1 MDKRIVITGADG
13 LLGKLAIAHFS
24 RQAGCSVVP
33 MRRKT
38 LNFEDEKQ
46 MRRAMAKV
54 DDYDVVINC
63 AAMTNVDGCEDDPDK
78 ATQINGHAVGL
89 LGEIAAEDGAQVIHI
104 STDYVFDGEKDGPY
118 DEDDETNPISVYGA
132 SKLAGEQLLFEAFP
146 DHVVVRVAWLYGPG
160 KQGFPEW
167 VIRQAMDKARLNIV
181 ADKSGSPTYA
191 PDLVQALE
199 SFVFCEEPYYGVV
212 HFSNS
217 GECSW
222 LEWAQHCVDCA
233 ADAGIPIKAKKLGKQ
248 KMADLAE
255 MANWKAKRPRNS
267 VFSTAKFTAATG
279 QTPRDWK
286 EAVAEYVTEHLAAE
300 LA

>member
-13 LLGKLAIAHFS
+13 LLGKLCIKHFQS
-24 RQAGCSVVP
+24 QQGCEVVQ

-38 LNFEDEKQ
+38 INLADEKHI
-46 MRRAMAKV
+46 RRAMAKAG
-54 DDYDVVINC
+54 DYDVIINC
-63 AAMTNVDGCEDDPDK
+63 AAMTNVDGCEDDPE
-78 ATQINGHAVGL
+78 AAHQINGDAVGV

-118 DEDDETNPISVYGA
+118 TEDDETNPISVYGA
-132 SKLAGEQLLFEAFP
+132 SKLAGEQLLFESFP
-146 DHVVVRVAWLYGPG
+146 DHLVVRVAWLYGPG

-167 VIRQAMDKARLNIV
+167 VIRQALEKDELSIV
-181 ADKSGSPTYA
+181 SDKSGSPTYA
-191 PDLVQALE
+191 PDLLQALE

-222 LEWAQHCVDCA
+222 LEWAQHCIDCA
-233 ADAGIPIKAKKLGKQ
+233 ADAGLPIKAKKLGEQ
-248 KMADLAE
+248 SMADLAKL
-255 MANWKAKRPRNS
+255 ANWKAKRPQNS
-267 VFSTAKFTAATG
+267 VFSTEKFTTATG

-286 EAVAEYVTEHLAAE
+286 EAVAEYVTEHLATE